1 MSDSERASSTKSAGV
16 VGFFVMC
23 SRVLGLIR
31 EQVFAALFGA
41 GYAMDAFVAAFRA
54 PNLLRDLFAEGAL
67 STAFV
72 TTFSK
77 KIAGEGDQSAWQL
90 ASKVATLTVVFMSFV
105 TLLGVVFTPVLMNE
119 VLARGFPQEKAD
131 LAILLARIMF
141 PFILLVSLAALA
153 MGMLNA
159 KNVFGVPAMASSF
172 FNLGS
177 IIGGAGLG
185 YWFDPGFGTR
195 SLLGLSIGTLIGGFL
210 QLAVQFPALLK
221 VGFRFRP
228 DFRWRDPGVKTVLQL
243 MGPAVIAASA
253 VQVNVMVNGM
263 FASFLGNGPM
273 SWLNYAFRLMQL
285 PIGVFGVAVGT
296 VTLPLV
302 SRHAASNNTGEFRGA
317 LGHGLRLAFVLTIPC
332 AVGLMTFA
340 EPIISL
346 LFQRRAFDSVDM
358 LQTAGALRYY
368 AIGLVAYSGIKVLA
382 PAFYAIDKRYTPMMV
397 SFGSILTNLLL
408 NWLLVFPPAW
418 LGYSSFGHRG
428 LALSTG
434 LVATTNFLVLFL
446 VMRRHAKGL
455 ESARIFATLVKLLLG
470 SSLLGAI
477 CLAAQHY
484 MFTDLDGMPLLIKT
498 IAVVATIGVAA
509 GVFFVCAWLTGVSEV
524 RDVTAMLR
532 RRFMR
537 KRSNK

>member
-1 MSDSERASSTKSAGV
+1 VSDSDRARSTKSAGV

-77 KIAGEGDQSAWQL
+77 RIASEGDDSAWRL
-90 ASKVATLTVVFMSFV
+90 ASKVATLTVVFMSAV
-105 TLLGVVFTPVLMNE
+105 TLLGILFAPVLMNQ
-119 VLARGFPQEKAD
+119 VLARGFPPEKAE

-141 PFILLVSLAALA
+141 PFILMVSLSALV

-159 KNVFGVPAMASSF
+159 KNVFAPSAMASSF

-177 IIGGAGLG
+177 ILGGSGLG
-185 YWFDPGFGTR
+185 YWFDPSFGWR
-195 SLLGLSIGTLIGGFL
+195 SLIGLSIGTLIGGFL
-210 QLAVQFPALLK
+210 QLSVQLPALRK
-221 VGFRFRP
+221 IGFRFRP
-228 DFRWRDPGVKTVLQL
+228 DFVWRDPGVRMVLHL
-243 MGPAVIAASA
+243 MAPAVIAASA

-263 FASFLGNGPM
+263 FASYLGDGPM

-285 PIGVFGVAVGT
+285 PIGVFGVAIGT

-302 SRHAASNNTGEFRGA
+302 SKYAASNDTDRFRGA
-317 LGHGLRLAFVLTIPC
+317 LGHGMRLAFVLTIPC
-332 AVGLMTFA
+332 AVGLVTFA

-346 LFQRRAFDSVDM
+346 LFQRRAFDNVDM
-358 LQTAGALRYY
+358 IQTAGALKYY
-368 AIGLVAYSGIKVLA
+368 AVGLVAYAGIKVLA
-382 PAFYAIDKRYTPMMV
+382 PAFYAIDKRWAPMVV
-397 SFGSILTNLLL
+397 SFGSIATNLLL

-418 LGYSSFGHRG
+418 VGWASLGHRG

-434 LVATTNFLVLFL
+434 FVAMSNFLTLFFL
-446 VMRRHAKGL
+446 MRHQLRRLEGLRILATIAKLG
-455 ESARIFATLVKLLLG
+455 LG
-470 SSLLGAI
+470 SAALGAI
-477 CLAAQHY
+477 CLASQHY
-484 MFTDLDGMPLLIKT
+484 VFTDLAGMPLILKA
-498 IAVVATIGVAA
+498 IAVVVTIGFAA
-509 GVFFVCAWLTGVSEV
+509 GVFFACAYITGVAEV
-524 RDVTAMLR
+524 RDVVGMVR
-532 RRFMR
+532 RRIGR
-537 KRSNK
+537 KA